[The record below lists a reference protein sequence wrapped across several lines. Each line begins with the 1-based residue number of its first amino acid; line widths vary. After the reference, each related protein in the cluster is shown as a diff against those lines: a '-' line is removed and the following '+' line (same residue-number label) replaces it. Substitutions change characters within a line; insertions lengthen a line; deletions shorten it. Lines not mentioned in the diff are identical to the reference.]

1 MTKDSARVRAA
12 LLDPASVFG
21 SPEEVERDGT
31 LSQEEK
37 LAILGSWEED
47 AHELAVAEDESMGG
61 GEPSR
66 LDGGGGRPCPPDGC
80 RGTSRAGAKEGRREA
95 RVREDARAPLRPT
108 GARDHPCRSGD
119 GRGGAQAV
127 ATGAPGACRSP
138 TATRSS
144 ASWRARSL
152 RGPREEQN
160 RDVRITARV
169 MMTTDLAF
177 CYLDDDVTTAR
188 ALMDKHGCNHLMV
201 VDREQVLVG
210 TLERDDL
217 PAASARETQSLQE
230 RPEVVERARGA
241 RAGGREHHPAGRP
254 RCLRRT
260 PDDQGAA
267 RLTSRCRQ
275 RRCRLRRPWARKA
288 RALEWAWAACA

>member
-31 LSQEEK
+31 LSKEEK

-66 LDGGGGRPCPPDGC
+66 LAEVAAARARLTGAAEPAAPAPRKAAAKPESGR
-80 RGTSRAGAKEGRREA
+80 T
-95 RVREDARAPLRPT
+95 RVRRFARPVREIIHADQEMDEAALRLSLQEHPVLPVADGDEIVGVLARSELARA
-108 GARDHPCRSGD
+108 
-119 GRGGAQAV
+119 AQ
-127 ATGAPGACRSP
+127 
-138 TATRSS
+138 
-144 ASWRARSL
+144 
-152 RGPREEQN
+152 EQN

-169 MMTTDLAF
+169 MMTTNLAF

-188 ALMDKHGCNHLMV
+188 ALMDRHGCNHLMV
-201 VDREQVLVG
+201 VDRSRALVG

-217 PAASARETQSLQE
+217 PAASARETRSLQE
-230 RPEVVERARGA
+230 RPEVVEPREEHGQGVASTIQP
-241 RAGGREHHPAGRP
+241 GGLDVYDERP
-254 RCLRRT
+254 TIRT
-260 PDDQGAA
+260 PRD
-267 RLTSRCRQ
+267 
-275 RRCRLRRPWARKA
+275 
-288 RALEWAWAACA
+288 

>member
-31 LSQEEK
+31 LSKEEK

-66 LDGGGGRPCPPDGC
+66 LAEVAAARARLTGAAAPAAPAPRKAAAKPESGR
-80 RGTSRAGAKEGRREA
+80 T
-95 RVREDARAPLRPT
+95 RVRRFARPVREIIHADQEMDEAALRLSLQEHPVLPVADGDEIVGVLARSELARA
-108 GARDHPCRSGD
+108 
-119 GRGGAQAV
+119 AQ
-127 ATGAPGACRSP
+127 
-138 TATRSS
+138 
-144 ASWRARSL
+144 
-152 RGPREEQN
+152 EQN

-177 CYLDDDVTTAR
+177 CYLDDDVATAR

-201 VDREQVLVG
+201 VDREQSAG
-210 TLERDDL
+210 RYAGARR
-217 PAASARETQSLQE
+217 PAGGE
-230 RPEVVERARGA
+230 RPRDAILAGATGGRRTPRGA

-254 RCLRRT
+254 RRLRRA
-260 PDDQGAA
+260 PDDQDAA
-267 RLTSRCRQ
+267 RLTARRRQ

>member
-1 MTKDSARVRAA
+1 MTKESARVRAA

-31 LSQEEK
+31 LSQAEK

-66 LDGGGGRPCPPDGC
+66 LEEVVAARDRLTGAADLAASAPRKRAAGSDSGR
-80 RGTSRAGAKEGRREA
+80 T
-95 RVREDARAPLRPT
+95 RVRRFARPVREIIHADHEMDEAALRLSLQDHQVLPVAD
-108 GARDHPCRSGD
+108 GDEIVGVLARSEL
-119 GRGGAQAV
+119 
-127 ATGAPGACRSP
+127 
-138 TATRSS
+138 SS
-144 ASWRARSL
+144 AA
-152 RGPREEQN
+152 EEQN

-177 CYLDDDVTTAR
+177 CYLDDDVATAR

-201 VDREQVLVG
+201 VDREQVLIG
-210 TLERDDL
+210 TLERDAL

-230 RPEVVERARGA
+230 RPEVVERREEHGQGVASTIQPGGLDVYDERPTI
-241 RAGGREHHPAGRP
+241 RAP
-254 RCLRRT
+254 R
-260 PDDQGAA
+260 D
-267 RLTSRCRQ
+267 
-275 RRCRLRRPWARKA
+275 
-288 RALEWAWAACA
+288 

>member
-21 SPEEVERDGT
+21 SPEEVERDAT

-66 LDGGGGRPCPPDGC
+66 LEEVVAARARLTGASAAQRKGGASPDRGRM
-80 RGTSRAGAKEGRREA
+80 
-95 RVREDARAPLRPT
+95 RVRRFARPVREIIHADHEMDEAALKLSLQEHPILPVADGDEIVGVLARSELARA
-108 GARDHPCRSGD
+108 A
-119 GRGGAQAV
+119 
-127 ATGAPGACRSP
+127 
-138 TATRSS
+138 
-144 ASWRARSL
+144 
-152 RGPREEQN
+152 EEQN
-160 RDVRITARV
+160 RDTRITARV

-188 ALMDKHGCNHLMV
+188 ALLDKHGCNHLML
-201 VDREQVLVG
+201 VDRNQVLVG

-217 PAASARETQSLQE
+217 PAASPRETQSAQE
-230 RPEVVERARGA
+230 APEVVEPREEQAQGIA
-241 RAGGREHHPAGRP
+241 STIQPGGLDVYDERP
-254 RCLRRT
+254 T
-260 PDDQGAA
+260 I
-267 RLTSRCRQ
+267 
-275 RRCRLRRPWARKA
+275 KA
-288 RALEWAWAACA
+288 PHG

>member
-66 LDGGGGRPCPPDGC
+66 LEEVVAARARLMGAADPASAAQKKGGASSGP
-80 RGTSRAGAKEGRREA
+80 ANM
-95 RVREDARAPLRPT
+95 RVRRFARPVREIIHADHEMDEAALRLSLQEHPVLPVADGDEIVGVLARSELARA
-108 GARDHPCRSGD
+108 A
-119 GRGGAQAV
+119 
-127 ATGAPGACRSP
+127 
-138 TATRSS
+138 
-144 ASWRARSL
+144 
-152 RGPREEQN
+152 EEQN

-201 VDREQVLVG
+201 VDRDQVLVG

-217 PAASARETQSLQE
+217 PAASARNARETQCLQE
-230 RPEVVERARGA
+230 RPEVVEPREEHAQGVASTIQPGGLDVYDERPTIRA
-241 RAGGREHHPAGRP
+241 P
-254 RCLRRT
+254 R
-260 PDDQGAA
+260 
-267 RLTSRCRQ
+267 
-275 RRCRLRRPWARKA
+275 
-288 RALEWAWAACA
+288 

>member
-37 LAILGSWEED
+37 LAILKSWEED

-66 LDGGGGRPCPPDGC
+66 LEEVVAARARLTDADEAASAAPRKGAASPDPA
-80 RGTSRAGAKEGRREA
+80 RM
-95 RVREDARAPLRPT
+95 RVRRFARPVREIIHADHEMDEAALRLSLQEHPVLPVADGDEIVGVLARSELARA
-108 GARDHPCRSGD
+108 A
-119 GRGGAQAV
+119 
-127 ATGAPGACRSP
+127 
-138 TATRSS
+138 
-144 ASWRARSL
+144 
-152 RGPREEQN
+152 EEQN

-188 ALMDKHGCNHLMV
+188 ALMDRHGCNHLMV
-201 VDREQVLVG
+201 VDCNQVLVG

-217 PAASARETQSLQE
+217 PAAGAREPQSLRE
-230 RPEVVERARGA
+230 RPEVVEPREEQAQGVASTIQPGGLDVYDERPTIRA
-241 RAGGREHHPAGRP
+241 P
-254 RCLRRT
+254 R
-260 PDDQGAA
+260 
-267 RLTSRCRQ
+267 S
-275 RRCRLRRPWARKA
+275 
-288 RALEWAWAACA
+288 

>member
-21 SPEEVERDGT
+21 APEEVERDGT
-31 LSQEEK
+31 LSKEEK

-66 LDGGGGRPCPPDGC
+66 LEEVVAARARLEGAESAAAAPRKAAAKPESGR
-80 RGTSRAGAKEGRREA
+80 T
-95 RVREDARAPLRPT
+95 RVRRFAQPVREIIHADQEMDEAALRLSLQDHQVLPVADGDEIVGVLARSELARA
-108 GARDHPCRSGD
+108 A
-119 GRGGAQAV
+119 
-127 ATGAPGACRSP
+127 
-138 TATRSS
+138 
-144 ASWRARSL
+144 
-152 RGPREEQN
+152 EEQN

-169 MMTTDLAF
+169 MMTTNLAF

-188 ALMDKHGCNHLMV
+188 ALMDKHGSNHLLV

-217 PAASARETQSLQE
+217 PAASARQTQSLQE
-230 RPEVVERARGA
+230 RPEAVERREEHAQGVA
-241 RAGGREHHPAGRP
+241 STIQPGGLDVYDERSTI
-254 RCLRRT
+254 RT
-260 PDDQGAA
+260 PRD
-267 RLTSRCRQ
+267 
-275 RRCRLRRPWARKA
+275 
-288 RALEWAWAACA
+288 

>member
-21 SPEEVERDGT
+21 SPEEVEHDDT
-31 LSQEEK
+31 LSKEEK

-47 AHELAVAEDESMGG
+47 AHELAVAEDENMSG

-66 LDGGGGRPCPPDGC
+66 LEEVVAARARLTGTAEPASAEPGKGAAGPGR
-80 RGTSRAGAKEGRREA
+80 T
-95 RVREDARAPLRPT
+95 RVRRFARPVREIIHADHEMDEAVLRLSLQEHPVLPVADGDEIVGVLARSELARA
-108 GARDHPCRSGD
+108 AD
-119 GRGGAQAV
+119 
-127 ATGAPGACRSP
+127 
-138 TATRSS
+138 
-144 ASWRARSL
+144 
-152 RGPREEQN
+152 EQN

-201 VDREQVLVG
+201 VDRSGALVG

-217 PAASARETQSLQE
+217 PAASARETRSLQE
-230 RPEVVERARGA
+230 RPEVVERREEHGQGVASTIQP
-241 RAGGREHHPAGRP
+241 GGLDVYDER
-254 RCLRRT
+254 LTIRT
-260 PDDQGAA
+260 PRD
-267 RLTSRCRQ
+267 
-275 RRCRLRRPWARKA
+275 
-288 RALEWAWAACA
+288 